1 MEKMEKIFVNGTFD
15 ILHKGHLEL
24 LNYAKSK
31 GDILY
36 VAIDTDQ
43 RVKEKKGESRPINN
57 QNDRAEFL
65 INLKSVDYVVLFN
78 TDEELEYLV
87 KSIEP
92 DIMVVGSDWI
102 GKTVIGSEHAKELKF
117 FNRLDGYSTTGT
129 IERIVNRGEV

>member
-1 MEKMEKIFVNGTFD
+1 MVKKIFVNGTFD
-15 ILHKGHLEL
+15 LLHKGHLEM

-43 RVKEKKGESRPINN
+43 RVKEKKGESRPINS

-129 IERIVNRGEV
+129 IERIINRREV

>member
-1 MEKMEKIFVNGTFD
+1 MEKIFVNGTFD

-117 FNRLDGYSTTGT
+117 FNRLDGYSTTNT

>member
-1 MEKMEKIFVNGTFD
+1 MEKIFVNGTFD

>member
-65 INLKSVDYVVLFN
+65 INLKSAY
-78 TDEELEYLV
+78 Y
-87 KSIEP
+87 KQ
-92 DIMVVGSDWI
+92 
-102 GKTVIGSEHAKELKF
+102 
-117 FNRLDGYSTTGT
+117 
-129 IERIVNRGEV
+129 